1 MNDLYQ
7 QDITN
12 GLLNIN
18 KKNIK
23 QTWLTKQTEP
33 NRRDYKNNNNTW
45 RGTKDK
51 TVWTKPK
58 KTNRS
63 SQTRRSKETKTGM
76 TQKTRPTVQSQ
87 TKTGM
92 SNRSLYVIFLI
103 AIINDQE
110 YLNLGLNTNLN
121 NI

>member
-33 NRRDYKNNNNTW
+33 NRRDYKNNNNT
-45 RGTKDK
+45 
-51 TVWTKPK
+51 
-58 KTNRS
+58 
-63 SQTRRSKETKTGM
+63 
-76 TQKTRPTVQSQ
+76 
-87 TKTGM
+87 
-92 SNRSLYVIFLI
+92 
-103 AIINDQE
+103 
-110 YLNLGLNTNLN
+110 
-121 NI
+121 